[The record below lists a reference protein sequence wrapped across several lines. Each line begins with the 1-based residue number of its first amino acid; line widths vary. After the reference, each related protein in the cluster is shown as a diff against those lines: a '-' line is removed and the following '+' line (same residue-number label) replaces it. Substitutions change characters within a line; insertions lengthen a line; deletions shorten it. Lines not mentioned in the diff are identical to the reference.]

1 MYGEIALIFLCF
13 NEYRGEKYTN
23 LYEYLQKRVKLTEF
37 DKRIKLTV
45 INGFR
50 IISIE

>member
-1 MYGEIALIFLCF
+1 MQFGEYGE
-13 NEYRGEKYTN
+13 EKYTN

-50 IISIE
+50 IIRIE